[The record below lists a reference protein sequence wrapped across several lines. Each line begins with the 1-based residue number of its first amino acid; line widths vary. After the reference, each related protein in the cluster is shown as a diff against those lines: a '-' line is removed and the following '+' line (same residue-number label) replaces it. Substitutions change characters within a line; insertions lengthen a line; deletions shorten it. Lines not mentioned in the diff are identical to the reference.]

1 MSRAEL
7 DDMLLRL
14 LWSDARWISGGF
26 DAEDGRRIEVE
37 AAGEICGGAARAV
50 RIAIDGRS
58 CSGSVMLGGRNVP
71 SDCIACFVTSGPVPD
86 AAGELPTV
94 RVAIPDAVRRSCNRL
109 RSGAKI
115 YGCGERLRE
124 MTPVDRTELLTQFYY
139 DRIVRKYSDIDSLF
153 KQCRKEW
160 EQTFYV
166 MLFRVM
172 GDVNN
177 RDAYTE
183 LARRVPYSA
192 LRRYGTSE
200 RIVEALLLCASGLLD
215 RYEEDDYIRS
225 LKGEFAWLGRFYG
238 IEPMHPREW
247 TLDGVNPR
255 NHPVLRLS
263 QLAALIR
270 ATDFLP
276 DSVLACRTV
285 NDVRKL
291 FSAEASDYWTSHY
304 VPARNSDRSVKRIG
318 AGKADLLGINFVVPM
333 QYYYG
338 SMNCKEDLR
347 RRAID
352 LLDSIPAEDNRFI
365 RGWRG
370 EGVPVHSALDTQALL
385 QIRNEYCAAQRCC
398 ECRLGRQ
405 TIKNA
410 LR

>member
-7 DDMLLRL
+7 DDALLRV
-14 LWSDARWISGGF
+14 LWSDARWTARGF
-26 DAEDGRRIEVE
+26 SAADGRRIEVE
-37 AAGEICGGAARAV
+37 SAGEICGGAARAA
-50 RIAIDGRS
+50 RLSIGGRS
-58 CSGSVMLGGRNVP
+58 LSGSVMLGGGDIP
-71 SDCIACFVTSGPVPD
+71 ADCIARFVVSD
-86 AAGELPTV
+86 GETADDLPLV
-94 RVAIPDAVRRSCNRL
+94 RVEIPDSVRRACNRL
-109 RSGAKI
+109 RSGARG
-115 YGCGERLRE
+115 YGCGGRLRD
-124 MTPVDRTELLTQFYY
+124 MAPVDRTELFTQFYY
-139 DRIVRKYSDIDSLF
+139 DRMVRKYGDIDTLF

-177 RDAYTE
+177 REAYTE
-183 LARRVPYSA
+183 LARRVPYAA
-192 LRRYGTSE
+192 LRRYSRSE
-200 RIVEALLLCASGLLD
+200 RIVEALLICASGLLD

-225 LKGEFAWLGRFYG
+225 LKAEFAWLGRLYG
-238 IEPMHPREW
+238 IEPMRLRDW

-270 ATDFLP
+270 TTDFLP
-276 DSVLACRTV
+276 DRVLECRTAG
-285 NDVRKL
+285 DVRRL
-291 FSAEASDYWTSHY
+291 FAAEASDYWTGHY
-304 VPARNSDRSVKRIG
+304 VPARNSDREVKRIG
-318 AGKADLLGINFVVPM
+318 TGKADLLGINLVVPM
-333 QYYYG
+333 QYFYG
-338 SMNCKEDLR
+338 SVNCKEELR

-370 EGVPVHSALDTQALL
+370 EGVPVRSALDTQALL
-385 QIRNEYCAAQRCC
+385 QIRNEYCAVQRCC